1 MTESRQINI
10 RSRQHTAPDREAAPA
25 ATGAASTSLE
35 LNEPKEATVNVS
47 QPGDI
52 CQVPL
57 PPTITMRAVC
67 RDCGCP
73 DGVVITKGGQD
84 TVRCS
89 QCDRYAGYNAPRIE
103 TGRPR
108 RSLRS
113 RPQISPS
120 QRSRILQRDNST
132 CLRCGRLDVPLNVS
146 HWISVHDGTA
156 EGLSDPELF
165 DDENLLVLC
174 AECNA
179 GQGRETL
186 PLRFMATVLR
196 VRIARR
202 RNAS

>member
-1 MTESRQINI
+1 V
-10 RSRQHTAPDREAAPA
+10 
-25 ATGAASTSLE
+25 
-35 LNEPKEATVNVS
+35 KVS
-47 QPGDI
+47 EPGDNY
-52 CQVPL
+52 QTPAPL
-57 PPTITMRAVC
+57 TITMRASC
-67 RDCGCP
+67 RHCGCP
-73 DGVVITKGGQD
+73 DGVIVTRGGQD

-89 QCDRYAGYNAPRIE
+89 QCDRYAGYNAPRTE

-113 RPQISPS
+113 RPQISPR
-120 QRSRILQRDNST
+120 QRSRILTRDNST
-132 CLRCGRLDVPLNVS
+132 CLRCGRSGELLNVA
-146 HWISVHDGTA
+146 HWISVHDGKA
-156 EGLSDPELF
+156 EGLSEAELF

-196 VRIARR
+196 VRIARER

>member
-1 MTESRQINI
+1 V
-10 RSRQHTAPDREAAPA
+10 
-25 ATGAASTSLE
+25 
-35 LNEPKEATVNVS
+35 KVS

-52 CQVPL
+52 YQTPL
-57 PPTITMRAVC
+57 APTITMREPC
-67 RDCGCP
+67 RGCGCP
-73 DGVVITKGGQD
+73 DGAVITKGGQD

-89 QCDRYAGYNAPRIE
+89 RCGRYAGYNAPRTE

-120 QRSRILQRDNST
+120 QRSRVLLTYNST
-132 CLRCGRLDVPLNVS
+132 CAKCNRSDRPLHVA
-146 HWISVHDGTA
+146 HWISVHDGK
-156 EGLSDPELF
+156 EQGLSEAELF

-196 VRIARR
+196 VRIAGR
-202 RNAS
+202 RNAL